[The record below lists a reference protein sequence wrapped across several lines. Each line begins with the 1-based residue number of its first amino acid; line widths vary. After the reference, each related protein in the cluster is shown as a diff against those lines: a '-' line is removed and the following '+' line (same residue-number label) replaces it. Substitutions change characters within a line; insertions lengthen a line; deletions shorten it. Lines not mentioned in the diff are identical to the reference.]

1 MSVPDCHLKSWMQ
14 ERVNVVHRGDGKL
27 LVIDEMKVIL
37 QDIRILDIDELFL
50 SEIIPHEAI
59 IHVDIIAPSAVAEI
73 WLHLDVPVKGIVNR
87 RFSGGVQ
94 IQPIQLISRQLFL
107 PLPQFHEIGSIDIF
121 SSSKRIGVGVQI
133 PVVRFSLHLSGL

>member
-50 SEIIPHEAI
+50 RFCTEGAFTRPRYRSAI
-59 IHVDIIAPSAVAEI
+59 QTGI
-73 WLHLDVPVKGIVNR
+73 KG
-87 RFSGGVQ
+87 F
-94 IQPIQLISRQLFL
+94 P
-107 PLPQFHEIGSIDIF
+107 
-121 SSSKRIGVGVQI
+121 
-133 PVVRFSLHLSGL
+133 